1 MAVALPNG
9 GTFAI
14 ASAYA
19 TRVTVTDITNASP
32 AVATT
37 SVAHSLAIGDI
48 VEITSGWSKLNSKLV
63 RVLTVPT
70 TTTLT
75 LEGIDTTS
83 VTLYPAGSGGGS
95 LRKVSTFVQ
104 LQQILGTATQGGEQQ
119 FATYQFLEADQ
130 ESQIPTTKSAQSLT
144 LTIADDPTLP
154 GYIQAKAANDDRN
167 VRAVR
172 FRLSNGSSIY
182 YNGYVTINE
191 TPSTTANE
199 VMSVQATIS
208 LAGTPTRY
216 AT

>member
-1 MAVALPNG
+1 M
-9 GTFAI
+9 
-14 ASAYA
+14 
-19 TRVTVTDITNASP
+19 
-32 AVATT
+32 ATT

-83 VTLYPAGSGGGS
+83 VTLYPTGSGGGS